1 MRVAVLS
8 FGTNWWARS
17 PRAATRF
24 AGYNST
30 GIECGSKVRRHWVVP
45 GIVRFN
51 GLSDFVRW
59 PSRQASRRCFLCS
72 DLSSYHDGNRL
83 LLIREI
89 DDEVQPEAYLLTV
102 ASATHG
108 RVDLNSQA
116 WCAPSSR
123 VVAASQLRERQEIML
138 LMRAD
143 DWLLTGRGLW
153 QLRLTRGRCADLIL
167 LADEFQHGARQP

>member
-8 FGTNWWARS
+8 FGTSWWARS
-17 PRAATRF
+17 PREAFRF

-30 GIECGSKVRRHWVVP
+30 GIVCGSKVRRHWVVP

-59 PSRQASRRCFLCS
+59 PSRQGSGSCFFCS
-72 DLSSYHDGNRL
+72 DLSSYLDGNRL
-83 LLIREI
+83 LLIRELA
-89 DDEVQPEAYLLTV
+89 DEVRPDAYLLTL

-108 RVDLNSQA
+108 RVDLNAPA
-116 WCAPSSR
+116 WCARSSS

-143 DWLLTGRGLW
+143 DWFLTSRGLW
-153 QLRLTRGRCADLIL
+153 QLRLTRGRRADLVL
-167 LADEFQHGARQP
+167 LADGVQHGVQQP

>member
-17 PRAATRF
+17 PSAAARF

-30 GIECGSKVRRHWVVP
+30 GIVCGNKVRRHWAVP

-59 PSRQASRRCFLCS
+59 PSGQGSGRCFLCS
-72 DLSSYHDGNRL
+72 DLSSYRDGNRL
-83 LLIREI
+83 LLIREMG
-89 DDEVQPEAYLLTV
+89 DEFQPEAYLLTL

-108 RVDLNSQA
+108 RIDLNSPA
-116 WCAPSSR
+116 WCARSSR

-143 DWLLTGRGLW
+143 DWLLTSRGLW
-153 QLRLTRGRCADLIL
+153 QLRITPRHSPDLVL
-167 LADEFQHGARQP
+167 LGDEFQEVVQQP